1 MVEEARVVVIG
12 SGGFGASTAYHLARR
27 GARDV
32 VLLDRH
38 AIGSQTSPRAAGLTS
53 LHRLRMQRGRPVH
66 LPGDRAR

>member
-12 SGGFGASTAYHLARR
+12 SGGFGAGTAYHLARR
-27 GARDV
+27 GARGV

-53 LHRLRMQRGRPVH
+53 KVASIELIIRLMDETVM
-66 LPGDRAR
+66 